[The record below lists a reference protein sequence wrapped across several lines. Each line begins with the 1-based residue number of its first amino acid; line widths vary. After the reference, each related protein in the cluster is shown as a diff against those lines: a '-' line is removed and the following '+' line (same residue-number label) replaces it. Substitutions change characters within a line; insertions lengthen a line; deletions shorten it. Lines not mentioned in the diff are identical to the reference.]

1 MSAQHKLTTVLQMAY
16 ALMWTDHFNVYANQ
30 NLQEM
35 EKPRSSGRK
44 RIQTCHTKTKSVKT
58 PFRDTRLKQTPH

>member
-30 NLQEM
+30 DLQEM
-35 EKPRSSGRK
+35 EKRAVVGKESKLVIQKQSRSKPPLG
-44 RIQTCHTKTKSVKT
+44 T
-58 PFRDTRLKQTPH
+58 PA

>member
-30 NLQEM
+30 DLQEM
-35 EKPRSSGRK
+35 EKRAVVGK
-44 RIQTCHTKTKSVKT
+44 EYKLVIQ
-58 PFRDTRLKQTPH
+58 KQSQNAL